1 MYQILTKQLSDG
13 FKRFIYWNSYQTIP
27 AKMIEKEKNIY
38 KLVSASYQGFKRLF
52 VLAYAIA
59 GGAANDEAGIRD
71 NKKYFLP

>member
-38 KLVSASYQGFKRLF
+38 KLVSASFQGFKRLF

-59 GGAANDEAGIRD
+59 GGAANDEAGIKD